1 MQDDIAKILLHESTI
16 LARLDELAY
25 QITQDYREK
34 PLTVIGI
41 LNGSCLFLADLLR
54 RIPIPLQIDCLS
66 IASYHGGLESSGA
79 VAFRQSELP
88 NVAGRHV
95 LLVDDILDTG
105 VTLHVVCE
113 KIGSL
118 EPLSLRTCVLLK
130 KDVPRK
136 AEFDADY
143 VGFAIP
149 NEFVVGYGLDY
160 QQHYRNLP
168 FIGVLSEEAISNPS
182 KV

>member
-1 MQDDIAKILLHESTI
+1 MRDDIAKILLHESTI

-25 QITQDYREK
+25 QITQDYRDK

-66 IASYHGGLESSGA
+66 IASYHGRLASSGKIT
-79 VAFRQSELP
+79 FRQSELP
-88 NVAGRHV
+88 NVANRHV

-105 VTLHVVCE
+105 ETLQAVCA
-113 KIGSL
+113 KINALS
-118 EPLSLRTCVLLK
+118 PLSLRTCVLLK
-130 KDVPRK
+130 KDVPRPK
-136 AEFDADY
+136 NVEADY

-168 FIGVLSEEAISNPS
+168 FIGVLNAEAIANPS
-182 KV
+182 RL